1 MSNETSATGFHH
13 GPRRLVAEIGI
24 VAAVLALGIWG
35 GAAVLRWAAVRAVE
49 ALPVSVDQSLGKAAA
64 GQFTWP
70 DCGGEPSGALAELAA
85 RFRPHVPEAFR
96 GFRARI
102 VDAKEVNAFALP
114 GGNLYVLRGL
124 VHSARRTEEVAGVL
138 AHEVGHAV
146 LRHGVRR
153 IARQAGISLALALV
167 VGSQEGVVDTL
178 LSGAAQLQSLRF
190 DRDEER
196 EADRF
201 GLELCALS
209 GIAPT
214 ALGEF
219 LGRLPDGA
227 SVGAPEW
234 LSTHP
239 SSAQRRSDLE
249 RMLRERP
256 APRSAGPPLPS
267 LERLR
272 APCG

>member
-1 MSNETSATGFHH
+1 M
-13 GPRRLVAEIGI
+13 
-24 VAAVLALGIWG
+24 
-35 GAAVLRWAAVRAVE
+35 
-49 ALPVSVDQSLGKAAA
+49 
-64 GQFTWP
+64 
-70 DCGGEPSGALAELAA
+70 
-85 RFRPHVPEAFR
+85 PEAFR
-96 GFRARI
+96 GFVARV
-102 VDAKEVNAFALP
+102 VDTKEVNAFALP

-124 VHSARRTEEVAGVL
+124 VHSARHTEEVAGVL

-153 IARQAGISLALALV
+153 IARQAGIGMALALV

-178 LSGAAQLQSLRF
+178 ITGAAQLQSLRF

-201 GLELCALS
+201 GLELCARA
-209 GIAPT
+209 GIDPK

-239 SSAQRRSDLE
+239 SSAARREDLLRMIEE
-249 RMLRERP
+249 RRARP
-256 APRSAGPPLPS
+256 AAGPPLPP